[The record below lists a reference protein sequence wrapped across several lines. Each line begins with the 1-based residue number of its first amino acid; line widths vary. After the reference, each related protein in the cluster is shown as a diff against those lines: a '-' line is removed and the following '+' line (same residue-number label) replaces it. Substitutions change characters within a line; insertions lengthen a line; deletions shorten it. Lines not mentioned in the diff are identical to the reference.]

1 MSLSRTPEVTDWPAE
16 TPSEIRREMLESARR
31 YAPAGFDVETFWE
44 HLIEHLRVSALDRL
58 LLLNDFCEGNMAP
71 RKLLELQQE
80 VEEARSAW
88 DTMLG
93 VEMADLLRPKL
104 ARGVLDPYDTE
115 EVLAQISGDP
125 DEDAGLLLYAF
136 WLEFLREKDD
146 LSLEEGEARLR
157 QAAALH
163 PRRASLW
170 VALARGLEQLALARP
185 PGERRKALFLDAHA
199 WLDEALRRQP
209 SLPEAL
215 LARGKVLAEIASL
228 SGEAEQAALLD
239 QSRQCFAEAAQSESV
254 GMEGAAGQGMLTWWM
269 AFGDEGE
276 KPSEDLREAQ
286 GLLRQAFERGA
297 RHAAL
302 RMSLGQ
308 IALDL
313 AWRPGA
319 AEERRALFEEACGHF
334 KACSEDDSVADKW
347 ADEWPEEEL
356 LQHDAVTRWGAAVVG
371 LAALSAKD
379 DRKGFIQQ
387 AAELFDRAVRLVSD
401 PAGPHRAAACSW
413 LQLCRES
420 EGGDRGGAARRAL
433 DAARQLN
440 RLQPGEGDYN
450 LACALSYLGQHA
462 EAAGCLTSALE
473 HEPTLAS
480 SSLTDPDLESLWEAR
495 PQLRKRIAARGASG
509 LPSPH
514 G

>member
-1 MSLSRTPEVTDWPAE
+1 
-16 TPSEIRREMLESARR
+16 MLDSARR

-58 LLLNDFCEGNMAP
+58 LLLHDFCEGNMAP
-71 RKLLELQQE
+71 RKLLDLQQE

-88 DTMLG
+88 DKMLG
-93 VEMADLLRPKL
+93 VEMADLLRRKL
-104 ARGVLDPYDTE
+104 ARGVLDPHDTE

-136 WLEFLREKDD
+136 WLEFLRENDD
-146 LSLEEGEARLR
+146 VSLEEGEEKLR

-170 VALARGLEQLALARP
+170 VALARGLEQLALSRP
-185 PGERRKALFLDAHA
+185 PGERRKGLFYEAHA
-199 WLDEALRRQP
+199 WLDEALWRQP

-228 SGEAEQAALLD
+228 SGRAEQDALLG
-239 QSRQCFAEAAQSESV
+239 QSRQCFAEAAQFESAS
-254 GMEGAAGQGMLTWWM
+254 MEGAACQGMIAWWM
-269 AFGDEGE
+269 TDRDEEE
-276 KPSEDLREAQ
+276 KASENLREAY

-297 RHAAL
+297 RHATL
-302 RMSLGQ
+302 RLGLGQ

-313 AWRPGA
+313 GWLPGA

-334 KACSEDDSVADKW
+334 KACSEDDSVEDKW

-356 LQHDAVTRWGAAVVG
+356 LQHDALIRWGSAVVG
-371 LAALSAKD
+371 LAASSAKD

-387 AAELFDRAVRLVSD
+387 AAALFDRAVRLVSD

-413 LQLCRES
+413 LQLSRES
-420 EGGDRGGAARRAL
+420 EGGERQGAARRAL

-473 HEPTLAS
+473 YDPTMAS

-495 PQLRKRIAARGASG
+495 PQLRKRIEARGSSG
-509 LPSPH
+509 LPSQH